1 MGFRALRTPV
11 VKKILGL
18 HLSKFV
24 CFFCREYDMVFIPAL
39 QCVAASK
46 TDGMLG
52 GGLSRSAQSRS
63 ERNLMAAVE
72 ADDKVQ

>member
-1 MGFRALRTPV
+1 MVFTPV
-11 VKKILGL
+11 
-18 HLSKFV
+18 
-24 CFFCREYDMVFIPAL
+24 M